1 MKAEVWEHRDYGY
14 PLQVEATCQSCNVRR
29 GPAKHS
35 DVPRKIPGLAIPKM
49 DVSILSA
56 RERQVLDLVWSGWRP
71 TNIATLLGID
81 RRTVSTYKRRALDKH
96 GSPT

>member
-1 MKAEVWEHRDYGY
+1 
-14 PLQVEATCQSCNVRR
+14 
-29 GPAKHS
+29 
-35 DVPRKIPGLAIPKM
+35 M